1 MTAALPLARIILARK
16 RDAEMVALF
25 RAEVLRHLG
34 ATVADVC
41 RSRIARVQT
50 RSLAIEVPRGLTS
63 GLARA
68 VAAQASAYFAELSPV
83 ARDWR
88 VAVVLREESATITI
102 LASVEALPVVDDD

>member
-16 RDAEMVALF
+16 RDAEMVSLF
-25 RAEVLRHLG
+25 RAEVLRHLDSD
-34 ATVADVC
+34 ASPIVRA
-41 RSRIARVQT
+41 QT
-50 RSLAIEVPRGLTS
+50 RSLAIEVPRLLSS